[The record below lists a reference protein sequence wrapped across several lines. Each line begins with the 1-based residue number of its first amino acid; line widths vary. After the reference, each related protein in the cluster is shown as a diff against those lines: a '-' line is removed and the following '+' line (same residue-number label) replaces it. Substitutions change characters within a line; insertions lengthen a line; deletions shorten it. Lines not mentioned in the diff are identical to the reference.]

1 MIHQAPSPAHTN
13 RRGEG
18 GDHERQET
26 MTKIK
31 IADLDLSLQTRAGTD
46 AETINNYAEAMAD
59 GAHFPDVTVFTDG
72 ERYWLADGFHRVMAA
87 KQNGKATIP
96 ADVRKGTADDAV
108 VFGGTA
114 NNKQGKRPTRA
125 DVQHFM
131 QMVWERREAIFG
143 GTPTGGNM
151 AEKCGVSRPT
161 GERFVAERLAEMPK
175 APTRPTA
182 TKTQPNMPVRPTKL
196 IGANGREYPVRPAS
210 VAPKKPGHCIH
221 TDANGFCTN
230 NAMQGGGFKCMGPE
244 CGGRETAPK
253 KSESPYA
260 PVRPTVKKIQSNMPT
275 RPVRKMPVDRYGTEI
290 PVEIAE
296 AFDGST
302 LSDILSCISKARVAL
317 RRGFDEHDPAFAAVR
332 QDALV
337 NLNNA
342 YNFVNAAE
350 PHCVCRMC
358 QGTGCKACHERGWQT
373 KEEYE
378 RNPKEFQAKGGV
390 K

>member
-1 MIHQAPSPAHTN
+1 M
-13 RRGEG
+13 
-18 GDHERQET
+18 
-26 MTKIK
+26 KIK
-31 IADLDLSLQTRAGTD
+31 IADLDLSLQTRAGPD
-46 AETINNYAEAMAD
+46 AETIGNYAEAMAD
-59 GAHFPDVTVFTDG
+59 GAQFPEVTVFTDG
-72 ERYWLADGFHRVMAA
+72 KRYWLADGFHRVMAA
-87 KQNGKATIP
+87 KQNGKTAIS

-182 TKTQPNMPVRPTKL
+182 SMPVRPTKL
-196 IGANGREYPVRPAS
+196 IGANGREYPVRPAP
-210 VAPKKPGHCIH
+210 VAPK
-221 TDANGFCTN
+221 T
-230 NAMQGGGFKCMGPE
+230 PE
-244 CGGRETAPK
+244 PP
-253 KSESPYA
+253 SA
-260 PVRPTVKKIQSNMPT
+260 PVRPTVKKIQSNMPA

-317 RRGFDEHDPAFAAVR
+317 RKGFDDHDPAFAAVR

-373 KEEYE
+373 EEEYK
-378 RNPKEFQAKGGV
+378 RNPKEFQAKGGA